1 MTDSFVNAPS
11 SHLGRRERRSDAPP
25 GTTESKP
32 ASRGRRVGTV
42 IGWVAGVAVFGVCF
56 VAAVGLAFAH
66 QAGIVRTDLLG
77 AQTKLTFVP
86 QIVAGG
92 DINGLNEVSGEVLDL
107 TERADVGSSG
117 PLWDLA
123 SSIPLVK
130 ENAEAVQEL
139 TAMTRE
145 LTQRALPPTV
155 ALLTASDF
163 SSLTV
168 DGGGINLEPFRQAQ
182 GALPEITAAFADA
195 KVITDGI
202 DRSGLLP
209 IITEPLDQVAQIVDQ
224 AAPSLALLEKYLPS
238 LLNVAGAEGPRTYL
252 VLFQNNAEIRATG
265 GNPAAS
271 SVLVVDNG
279 RMQLKEQSD
288 SMAFYAAGL
297 AGESFVDLPPETL
310 ALYPDTFTRYSQDYT
325 FTPDFPTTARLFEEL
340 WDRTDGSRF
349 DGVISIDPVVLSHM
363 LEVLGPVDLP
373 GGEQISAEN
382 AVQLVLSD
390 AYQRFGDL
398 GDNGRSSDEFFAQV
412 SSTVFSRLTSGQW
425 NPIAMFDQLTRSAQ
439 EERINMWFAD
449 EQAQSLVGE
458 VGLDGALRSDN
469 TTSTQLGIYLN
480 DYSVGKLEYHLTTD
494 ISATCNAEE
503 RTVTVSMKMHNG
515 ITDDITN
522 AYTLG
527 ARNGAWGLPRTTM
540 MLDTLFMAPPG
551 ATITAL
557 DPADGDI
564 PSLSRSGSQNG
575 NAGESR
581 MVTLGKDESR
591 TVSFTVQLP
600 GGAIGPL
607 DLRHTPTAS
616 VTPVAI
622 DASCGPLVAGLPG

>member
-1 MTDSFVNAPS
+1 MNA
-11 SHLGRRERRSDAPP
+11 
-25 GTTESKP
+25 
-32 ASRGRRVGTV
+32 ASPEPTRRGRRSEAARGIGESSHPSRARRVGAV
-42 IGWVAGVAVFGVCF
+42 IGWVVGLAAFGVCV

-66 QAGIVRTDLLG
+66 QAGIVRTDLLS

-92 DINGLNEVSGEVLDL
+92 DINGLNQVSGEVLDL
-107 TERADVGSSG
+107 TERADAGSSG

-130 ENAEAVQEL
+130 ENTQAVQEL

-163 SSLTV
+163 SSLAV
-168 DGGGINLEPFRQAQ
+168 EGGGINLEPFRQAQ
-182 GALPEITAAFADA
+182 GALPEITAAFTDA
-195 KVITDGI
+195 KVVTDGI
-202 DRSGLLP
+202 DRTGLLP
-209 IITEPLDQVAQIVDQ
+209 VITEPLDQVAQIVDQ
-224 AAPSLALLEKYLPS
+224 AAPSLAIVQKYLPS
-238 LLNVAGAEGPRTYL
+238 LLNVAGADGPRTYL

-297 AGESFVDLPPETL
+297 AGESFVDLPQETL
-310 ALYPDTFTRYSQDYT
+310 ALYPDTFTRFSQDYT
-325 FTPDFPTTARLFEEL
+325 FTPDFPTTARLFETL

-363 LEVLGPVDLP
+363 LEVLGPVGLP
-373 GGEQISAEN
+373 DGEQITAEN
-382 AVQLVLSD
+382 AVKLVLSD

-412 SSTVFSRLTSGQW
+412 SSSVFSRLTSGQW

-439 EERINMWFAD
+439 EERVNMWFAD
-449 EQAQSLVGE
+449 EQAQSLVSE
-458 VGLDGALRSDN
+458 IGLDGALRSDN
-469 TTSTQLGIYLN
+469 ATSTQLGIYLN
-480 DYSVGKLEYHLTTD
+480 DYSVGKLEYHLTTEV
-494 ISATCNAEE
+494 SASCNADA

-527 ARNGAWGLPRTTM
+527 ARNSAWGLPRTTM
-540 MLDTLFMAPPG
+540 MLDTLFFAPPG

-557 DPADGDI
+557 DPDGGDI
-564 PSLSRSGSQNG
+564 SSLSRSGSQNG
-575 NAGESR
+575 NVGESR
-581 MVTLGKDESR
+581 MVTLGQNESR
-591 TVSFTVQLP
+591 TVSYTVQLP
-600 GGAIGPL
+600 GGALGPL

-616 VTPVAI
+616 ATPVTI
-622 DASCGPLVAGLPG
+622 DATCGPLVAGLSG